1 MLEWT
6 AEHWKTILT
15 VATFLAS
22 YPFYRVV
29 KKIVRVSRAAL
40 ALEICQEDLRLTTGR
55 VTRLTEHL
63 RAAGIDLSPSSPANP
78 PMSSPRKDTNS
89 TDP

>member
-1 MLEWT
+1 MLWL

-29 KKIVRVSRAAL
+29 KRVIRVSRAAL

-63 RAAGIDLSPSSPANP
+63 RVAGIDLSPSSPESQ
-78 PMSSPRKDTNS
+78 PMSSPPSETSS

>member
-63 RAAGIDLSPSSPANP
+63 RVVGDIPFSDDMFPKVHRHAKPTYRRMG
-78 PMSSPRKDTNS
+78 
-89 TDP
+89 